1 MNYNEALEH
10 IHSLGKFGSKPGLER
25 IEEMLSLMG
34 NPQKQLEFIHVA
46 GTNGKGS
53 TSTFLAS
60 CLEEHGFTV
69 GLYTSPFVTEF
80 NERIRLN
87 GQNISNDDLAYY
99 TEYTAT
105 LAKEVFSDEHPIT
118 EFEFITALAFKYF
131 ADKKCD
137 IVVLEVGLGGRL
149 DATNVIEKPKA
160 SVIVK
165 IDLDHTGIL
174 GDTIEKIANEKC
186 GIIKPGCPV
195 VTTSQNAPS
204 VLTVIKKKAEEQECE
219 VYLNRSDEAKVISSD
234 INGNVFIFEGR
245 EYRTKMPGLHQIDNA
260 VTAINTLKAVYPEMP
275 YESIYNG
282 IKKAVL
288 AARCEVISRD
298 PLLLLDGSHNP
309 NGTEALAGLLQKS
322 NIYNAVGI
330 LGFMADKD
338 VPDALKKVLG
348 HFKKVYTVTV
358 ESNPRAMKAI
368 DLAEICE
375 NLGVTAESAS
385 DYRTAVKKALDDSE
399 NTVVFGSLYLA
410 GDIRPILLEKVSE
423 KDKTS

>member
-1 MNYNEALEH
+1 MNYNKALQY

-25 IEEMLSLMG
+25 ITEMLSLMG

-53 TSTFLAS
+53 TSTFIAS
-60 CLEEHGFTV
+60 CLEEQGLSV

-80 NERIRLN
+80 NERVRLN
-87 GQNISNDDLAYY
+87 GQNISNYDLAYY

-219 VYLNRSDEAKVISSD
+219 VCLNRSDEAKVISSD

-245 EYRTKMPGLHQIDNA
+245 EYRTKMPGLHQVDNA

-309 NGTEALAGLLQKS
+309 NGTEALAGLLEKN

-338 VPDALKKVLG
+338 VPDALKKVVK

-358 ESNPRAMKAI
+358 ESNSRAMSAEE
-368 DLAEICE
+368 LARLCE
-375 NLGVTAESAS
+375 TLGVTAEAIS
-385 DYRTAVKKALDDSE
+385 DYRSAVKIALDDNE
-399 NTVVFGSLYLA
+399 KTVVFGSLYLA

-423 KDKTS
+423 KDKTF